1 MHGIFPR
8 FDAGSEV
15 QYLLGDGICRN
26 DDIIETDVLVFWVL
40 VYELKHFI
48 VLTVELN
55 GGRVDCV
62 VDCVKHLDIVEEWL
76 IFLG

>member
-15 QYLLGDGICRN
+15 QDLLRDGISRN
-26 DDIIETDVLVFWVL
+26 DDIIETEILVFCVL

-48 VLTVELN
+48 VLTVELY
-55 GGRVDCV
+55 
-62 VDCVKHLDIVEEWL
+62 
-76 IFLG
+76 